1 MNTYPARLPRFT
13 VASRRVAPFSSS
25 QADAETPPLPP
36 LQFTAEE
43 SSRFLRII
51 SSGALINRHHG
62 IFQWLS
68 GEVQQVLPHRILIAA
83 WGDFAKHDL
92 KLDITSALPGVR
104 TAQLAR
110 CSIHDFVHKAHAE
123 WAAAG
128 GQPVLLETADF
139 AVPRACACPIHAA
152 LREMRSAVVHG
163 IRDARGGNESL
174 YIALDTESLG
184 GIPRVDGFKFLV
196 HGLVAQMDVAF
207 RRVAEFPL
215 DGSKL
220 SRASAAKWRDLSLR
234 EEEILGWLRRGDSN
248 IDIALALGISPHTV
262 KNHLQ
267 RIFRKIGVNNRT
279 QAAAHYNEAIRAS
292 GEQV

>member
-1 MNTYPARLPRFT
+1 M
-13 VASRRVAPFSSS
+13 
-25 QADAETPPLPP
+25 LPP
-36 LQFTAEE
+36 LRFTAEE

-62 IFQWLS
+62 IFRWLS

-110 CSIHDFVHKAHAE
+110 CSIHDFVHKARTE

-128 GQPVLLETADF
+128 GQPVVLETADF
-139 AVPRACACPIHAA
+139 AVPRACGCPIHAA
-152 LREMRSAVVHG
+152 LRGMRSAVVHG
-163 IRDARGGNESL
+163 IRDARGGHESL

-184 GIPRVDGFKFLV
+184 AIPGVDGFKFLV
-196 HGLVAQMDVAF
+196 HCLIAQMDAAF
-207 RRVAEFPL
+207 RRVAELPL
-215 DGSKL
+215 DGSP
-220 SRASAAKWRDLSLR
+220 SRASGAKWRDLSLR

-248 IDIALALGISPHTV
+248 IDIAVALGISPHTV

-292 GEQV
+292 GAQA